1 MRKTLTFLLLTTALL
16 CVQAQQTVSGTLQ
29 GGGDNRPLPF
39 ANIALMRQAD
49 STFLRG
55 TTSDDRGRFLL
66 EGDTVAAFLRISA
79 IGYQTLFVPI
89 ADSTG
94 ARSINLGI
102 LRLEEGATTLDEVSV
117 TAAKPMYSV
126 DGEKTLYNVSE
137 DPSVQTGTAS
147 DALQNAPGVQV
158 DVQGNIT
165 LDGQSVTVW
174 INDRPSH
181 LEGESLKQYIK
192 QLPANSI
199 SSIEVIKNPSA
210 KYGGGGPVI
219 NIKTDQKVMRNSY
232 VSFGANGSSE
242 PSFVPWMSYVY
253 SNEKF
258 RISAYLNYSRNRWES
273 TSTGSGTMLDS
284 DSLPARQWES
294 RSSSESTSHNL
305 NANLNFSYEFDTMNS
320 LSGWFYTYPSWS
332 HRLSDGRS
340 ERTDYIGGVA
350 NDFSYTSHS
359 DSRSNSY
366 GGGGGMWYQH
376 KFDNEGHQLSANFY
390 GNWFGFGGEGATF
403 EHYDAQPRLSYDQ
416 YASSSYLSGSGS
428 FGIDYSRPYSE
439 QGEFE
444 MGVDYSFSSGRD
456 YDLRDTLDAAGD
468 YRRDLLRSD
477 SSHTASQGVSAY
489 LSWRHK
495 WGNFTLKVGSRLQF
509 EHDAIRHLT
518 APQYDTAVNQLTA
531 RPSLHLSY
539 RTESMHTFSL
549 GYSINTSH
557 PSASDLSRYISYST
571 DSYSTGNPLL
581 EASYTHNLN
590 ADWNKYF
597 TKFGSLGASATFRA
611 NIDERSRISDPQW
624 SDFFGRYVSVTI
636 PYNAGD
642 SRRFDLGVNAMI
654 RPTGFLNIRL
664 NAGLTDSWYRVMVR
678 PGKWVEDERLAWN
691 IRGRVWTK
699 VKNKVEIFVSGY
711 YYSRGHGWS
720 VLDIN
725 EPRKGID
732 LGMSADFFERRLS
745 LYLNVDDIF
754 NWNEWSSSSINP
766 YYTSSSTSKYT
777 SRYITFGLTL
787 RFGKLELAD
796 TSREGIQSSGGGGG
810 QGGR

>member
-1 MRKTLTFLLLTTALL
+1 MKRTLTFLLLVAAVLGA
-16 CVQAQQTVSGTLQ
+16 QAQQTVGGTLQ
-29 GGGDNRPLPF
+29 GGDQRPLPY

-55 TTSDDRGRFLL
+55 TTSDDRGRFSLQA
-66 EGDTVAAFLRISA
+66 DTFATFLRISA
-79 IGYQTLFVPI
+79 IGYETLFVPV

-94 ARSINLGI
+94 AQALNLGI
-102 LRLEEGATTLDEVSV
+102 LRLREGATTLNEVSV

-165 LDGQSVTVW
+165 LDGQSVDVW

-181 LEGESLKQYIK
+181 LSGESLRQYIK

-232 VSFGANGSSE
+232 VSFGANGSSQ
-242 PSFVPWMSYVY
+242 PALVPWLSYVY

-258 RISAYLNYSRNRWES
+258 RISAYLSYRRYTYESSSRGE
-273 TSTGSGTMLDS
+273 GTMLDS
-284 DSLPARQWES
+284 IGDPARQW
-294 RSSSESTSHNL
+294 SSTGSGENTGNSF

-320 LSGWFYTYPSWS
+320 LSGWFYTYPNWS
-332 HRLSDGRS
+332 SGRSDGRNV
-340 ERTDYIGGVA
+340 RTDYIGGA
-350 NDFSYTSHS
+350 AHDYSYTSHS
-359 DSRSNSY
+359 DSDDRNS
-366 GGGGGMWYQH
+366 GGGGGMWFQH
-376 KFDNEGHQLSANFY
+376 KFDNKGHQLSASLN
-390 GNWFGFGGEGATF
+390 GNWFAFGGGASRF
-403 EHYDAQPRLSYDQ
+403 EHYDAQPRLSFDERTDG
-416 YASSSYLSGSGS
+416 AYLSGSGS
-428 FGIDYSRPYSE
+428 IGVDYSLPYSE
-439 QGEFE
+439 QGEVEAGIGF
-444 MGVDYSFSSGRD
+444 GFSAGHD
-456 YDLRDTLDAAGD
+456 YDLRDTLDAAGN

-477 SSHTASQGVSAY
+477 SSRTASQEVGAY
-489 LSWRHK
+489 LSWRRK
-495 WGNFTLKVGSRLQF
+495 WGNFTLKVGSRLHF
-509 EHDAIRHLT
+509 EHDAISHLT
-518 APQYDTAVNQLTA
+518 APDCDTAVNQLSL

-557 PSASDLSRYISYST
+557 PSASSLSRYISYST

-597 TKFGSLGASATFRA
+597 ASLGSIGASATFRA
-611 NIDERSRISDPQW
+611 NINERNTISDPQW
-624 SDFFGRYVSVTI
+624 SDFFGRYVPVSM
-636 PYNAGD
+636 PHNASD
-642 SRRFDLGVNAMI
+642 SRRFDFNVNAML
-654 RPTGFLNIRL
+654 RPTAFLNIRL
-664 NAGLTDSWYRVMVR
+664 SPSLTDSWYRVMVR
-678 PGKWVEDERLAWN
+678 PGSWVEDHRTSWG
-691 IRGRVWTK
+691 ISGRVWAK
-699 VKNKVEIFVSGY
+699 LWNRLEVFVSGRY
-711 YYSRGHGWS
+711 RSRGHGWS
-720 VLDIN
+720 VLDIS
-725 EPRKGID
+725 EPYKSLD
-732 LGMSADFFERRLS
+732 LGLSADFFDRRLS

-754 NWNEWSSSSINP
+754 DWNEWGSSSLNP

-777 SRYITFGLTL
+777 SRYVTFGLTL
-787 RFGKLELAD
+787 RFGKMELAD
-796 TSREGIQSSGGGGG
+796 RSREGIQSGGGHSG
-810 QGGR
+810 QGAQ